1 MRFNG
6 VVVFMVSPLLAILLT
21 WLMEWLTGIHDHGF
35 DSKGMGGF
43 LTLLA
48 LYGGL
53 GWLVTIP
60 VGIIIQSRR
69 RKILKHATSEENNAH
84 L

>member
-1 MRFNG
+1 MRVNG
-6 VVVFMVSPLLAILLT
+6 VVVFMISPLIAILLT
-21 WLMEWLTGIHDHGF
+21 WFLEWLTGIHDHGF

-53 GWLVTIP
+53 GWLITIP
-60 VGIIIQSRR
+60 VGIVIQHRR
-69 RKILKHATSEENNAH
+69 RKKLNNASSEGSDA
-84 L
+84 

>member
-1 MRFNG
+1 MRVNG
-6 VVVFMVSPLLAILLT
+6 VIVFMISPLVAILLT
-21 WLMEWLTGIHDHGF
+21 WFLEWFTGIHDHGF

-53 GWLVTIP
+53 GWLITIP
-60 VGIIIQSRR
+60 VGIVIQYCR
-69 RKILKHATSEENNAH
+69 RKMLNKAPSEGRDT
-84 L
+84 